1 MKKSLTDADLDRI
14 REAVTKA
21 EARTSG
27 EIVPYFVAQS
37 DRYEVA
43 IWKGVVVAA
52 ALALLIVVSIFNFYS
67 GWGLGWL
74 HTGWGTALFTVGF
87 GTVGGLVGAFVPSV
101 RRVLVGSSVLT
112 RAVHRNAMKAFV
124 EEELFA
130 TRDRTGILLFIS
142 KFEHR
147 IEVLGDVGI
156 NKKVSAEEWVEIVD
170 HIRAGIKHGRFVDG
184 VIDGIEM
191 CGRLLEKSG
200 VEIRDDDRNE
210 LPDAVRFRKHD

>member
-1 MKKSLTDADLDRI
+1 MKNSLTGTDLDRI
-14 REAVTKA
+14 RDAVKEA

-43 IWKGVVVAA
+43 LWKGVVVAA
-52 ALALLIVVSIFNFYS
+52 ALAMLIVVSIFNFYS

-74 HTGWGTALFTVGF
+74 HTGWGTALFTVAF
-87 GTVGGLVGAFVPSV
+87 GTAGGLMGAFVPAV
-101 RRVLVGSSVLT
+101 RRALVGSNALT

-124 EEELFA
+124 EEEVFN

-147 IEVLGDVGI
+147 IEVLGDAGI
-156 NKKVSAEEWVEIVD
+156 NKKVSADEWVEIVD
-170 HIRAGIKHGRFVDG
+170 HIRAGIKQGRFVDG

-191 CGRLLEKSG
+191 CGHLLEKSG
-200 VEIRDDDRNE
+200 VEIRDDDMNE
-210 LPDAVRFRKHD
+210 LPDAVRFRKND